1 MPATTSCTPCCAETQ
16 TVNVPGVEGPAGT
29 DGANGVNG
37 ENASTITTADFA
49 VPNVGNSVVVD
60 VQDSGWMVVGQIVI
74 TDGPANFVVASIPNS
89 ISVQLTFLGYAGD
102 VAPATNVATGAR
114 VSPSGLAQELTDAS
128 AYAAGTAYSLTA
140 TSAALVFGTTSP
152 DLVIPSA
159 GTWLIFASVRFDY
172 TGATF
177 AASRTVST
185 KLRRSN
191 NTATDLT
198 NGTSG
203 WLTEIITTLTYTA
216 IDDVIGPVTYT
227 TANAND
233 SISIFVDVS
242 VIPTAGT
249 LDAVEANI
257 VAIRISN

>member
-1 MPATTSCTPCCAETQ
+1 MPATTSCSPCCAETQ

-60 VQDSGWMVVGQIVI
+60 VEDSGWMVVGQIVI
-74 TDGPANFVVASIPNS
+74 TEGPANFIVATIPDS
-89 ISVQLTFLGYAGD
+89 ISVELTFLGYAGD
-102 VAPATNVATGAR
+102 VAPATNVVTGAR
-114 VSPSGLAQELTDAS
+114 VSPSGLAQEITDAS
-128 AYAAGTAYSLTA
+128 VYAAGTAYSLTA
-140 TSAALVFGTTSP
+140 TSAALTFGTTSP
-152 DLVIPSA
+152 TLVIPAA
-159 GTWLIFASVRFDY
+159 GTWMLFSSVRYDY

-177 AASRTVST
+177 AASEAVTT
-185 KLRRSN
+185 KLRRTN
-191 NTATDLT
+191 NTAADLT
-198 NGTSG
+198 NGSVG
-203 WLTEIITTLTYTA
+203 WQTDIITTLSYTA
-216 IDDVIGPVTYT
+216 IQATLGPVIYT

-233 SISIFVDVS
+233 SISIFGDVANLPS
-242 VIPTAGT
+242 AGS